1 MSFRKF
7 NFDKSIYKALDELGY
22 KTPTPIQD
30 EGIPVAL
37 SGRDMVGTAQTGTGK
52 TAAYL
57 LPILSKLKPS
67 KNPVPEALVLTPT
80 RELAIQVGDNLA
92 AYSKYSGH
100 KSAVAYG
107 GSSVRTGREELE
119 KGVQIIV
126 ATPGRLLDY
135 LRQGVI
141 NFKYLKFVVLDE
153 ADRML
158 DVGFM
163 PDVRRI
169 LRRAPD
175 RCQRLLF
182 SATFPPQIMRLTTD
196 FLHNPVKVSIGIV
209 GAPAKGIS
217 HKVYPVSLRT
227 KLDLLEKVLKSVN
240 LDSALIFTRTK
251 RQADRVALRLKKIWR
266 SVAVIHG
273 DRTQPQRM
281 RALEGFKSGRYKI
294 LVATNIAARG
304 LDISGIT
311 HVVNYDTP
319 DAPDDYIHRIGRTAR
334 LDAEGD
340 AITLVAPEEYE
351 KLLAIEAILGYK
363 IDREEVQGFAVPL
376 DTIFRQTSTKIF
388 EKTPPVFFGFDPKD
402 VPAEEEG
409 EKPDSAPKE
418 KFGRVGRKKRQR
430 RL

>member
-7 NFDKSIYKALDELGY
+7 NFDKSLYRALDELGY

-30 EGIPVAL
+30 EAIPVAQ

-67 KNPVPEALVLTPT
+67 KNPFPEALILTPT
-80 RELAIQVGDNLA
+80 RELAIQVGKNLL

-100 KSAVAYG
+100 KSTVAYG

-141 NFKYLKFVVLDE
+141 NLKRLKFVVLDE

-175 RCQRLLF
+175 RCQRMLF

-209 GAPAKGIS
+209 GAPAQGIS

-251 RQADRVALRLKKIWR
+251 RQADRVAARLKHTWR

-273 DRTQPQRM
+273 DRTQPQRL
-281 RALEGFKSGRYKI
+281 RALEGFKNGRYKI

-340 AITLVAPEEYE
+340 AITLVSPEEYE

-363 IDREEVQGFAVPL
+363 IDREEVKGFAVPL

-402 VPAEEEG
+402 VPQEEEG
-409 EKPDSAPKE
+409 EKPTSTPKE
-418 KFGRVGRKKRQR
+418 EFGRVGRKKRKR